1 MRTFVTVLT
10 LFLFSHSLF
19 AKTVDGHWHA
29 GIGDPSLFG
38 WVTVGFYLL
47 ASYLS
52 FRQYRRLKQV
62 DLSAV
67 FWLGLA
73 GLLFLLAINKQLDL
87 QTFFTEVMREHAL
100 SHGWYENRR
109 GLQVGF
115 ITLLA
120 VGFLAVL
127 LWLRVALARSWQQYR
142 LAWLGIVLLS
152 TFILMRAASFH
163 HFDRFIGAELL
174 GIKWNVIL
182 EIGALLIL
190 IVAALK
196 RPAESV
202 GITKGTAGHQIKN
215 YVEVAT
221 VDEKVHCPSC
231 QFRALSST
239 VHGRVFK
246 CKQCGHKYTLFVT
259 HH

>member
-1 MRTFVTVLT
+1 MRAYITALI
-10 LFLFSHSLF
+10 LFLLSSPLF
-19 AKTVDGHWHA
+19 AKTVDGHWHV
-29 GIGDPSLFG
+29 GIGDPTFFG
-38 WVTVGFYLL
+38 WVTVVFYLI
-47 ASYLS
+47 ASCLS
-52 FRQYRRLKQV
+52 FRQYRRIKQA
-62 DLSAV
+62 DISAV

-109 GLQVGF
+109 SLQ
-115 ITLLA
+115 L
-120 VGFLAVL
+120 GFLTCLAAGFVAVL
-127 LWLRVALARSWQQYR
+127 LWLRVALARSWRQFR
-142 LAWLGIVLLS
+142 LAWLGIMLLC
-152 TFILMRAASFH
+152 TFVLMRAASFH
-163 HFDRFIGAELL
+163 HFDQFIGTELL
-174 GIKWNVIL
+174 GLKWNVIL

-190 IVAALK
+190 MIAAL
-196 RPAESV
+196 RHPTETS
-202 GITKGTAGHQIKN
+202 KGAPSRQVDN

-221 VDEKVHCPSC
+221 IDDKVYCPSC

-246 CKQCGHKYTLFVT
+246 CKRCGHKYTLFVT